1 VKKRA
6 KKVQKMNQTNF
17 LVIFWLTINIAISL
31 PLNKIIYNHISVKSL
46 LTTTLV
52 DMIYRDTIIYLYLLI
67 STASTALVHLLLENG
82 SSLTLNYN
90 FSVFYATTVMFF
102 MGCVTASLVLS
113 GSLRFLSLL
122 RNSEAQGLL
131 ILGPENIAIKKVR
144 LLSMIASFTFQC
156 VMIFKLDAHSG
167 LFYLLSEPESKSHFE
182 GYQENYYTTLYL
194 VWPISA
200 IAINAITKIYS
211 IHLRKGLNNTVSI
224 FTIESQEPTNIQC
237 TEKFSFSLN
246 AVIAIPLMIAFAVV
260 SSVANRQTRLLIL
273 YPFQMTLMGVVLP
286 LLIILKEQKM
296 NNIIFEKMSLFDL
309 NKFSFSS
316 CKKLMSSSITPA
328 T

>member
-1 VKKRA
+1 
-6 KKVQKMNQTNF
+6 
-17 LVIFWLTINIAISL
+17 
-31 PLNKIIYNHISVKSL
+31 
-46 LTTTLV
+46 
-52 DMIYRDTIIYLYLLI
+52 
-67 STASTALVHLLLENG
+67 
-82 SSLTLNYN
+82 
-90 FSVFYATTVMFF
+90 
-102 MGCVTASLVLS
+102 
-113 GSLRFLSLL
+113 
-122 RNSEAQGLL
+122 
-131 ILGPENIAIKKVR
+131 
-144 LLSMIASFTFQC
+144 
-156 VMIFKLDAHSG
+156 
-167 LFYLLSEPESKSHFE
+167 
-182 GYQENYYTTLYL
+182 